1 MTAGALTGG
10 RAAPWYATTRA
21 TKAFFSL
28 TKMSCGSSDESI
40 PAAPQRLAPESLM
53 ELIVKSRKHLAA
65 GHGP

>member
-1 MTAGALTGG
+1 
-10 RAAPWYATTRA
+10 
-21 TKAFFSL
+21 
-28 TKMSCGSSDESI
+28 MSCGSSDESI